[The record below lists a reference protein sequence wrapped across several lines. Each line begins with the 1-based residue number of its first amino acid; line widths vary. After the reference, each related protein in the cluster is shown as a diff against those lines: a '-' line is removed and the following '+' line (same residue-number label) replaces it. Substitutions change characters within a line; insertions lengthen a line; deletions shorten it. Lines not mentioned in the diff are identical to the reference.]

1 MDAVVSANGVTVPKR
16 MLRGVNRVLIQKKQG
31 VIVITPQKLDDPLLS
46 LGSAPSRQNL
56 SRGAK
61 KHDEYIYGGR

>member
-1 MDAVVSANGVTVPKR
+1 
-16 MLRGVNRVLIQKKQG
+16 MLRGVSRVLIQKKQR

-46 LGSAPSRQNL
+46 LGSTPSRQ
-56 SRGAK
+56 SQSQGAT